1 VIGGSREMKART
13 VIEAH
18 MALERDTPPD
28 SSPSRPRDPD
38 RAVKWL
44 LSFVFGGVAI
54 GLLSSVIETQP
65 WAYLPPALFTLAA
78 ITVVPRTG
86 LLRREPHVGTRWT
99 RLLARALLLAY
110 LAVAIWGTTA
120 AWPPTVML
128 LSTAFLWATCVL
140 VTWPTLRT
148 QQDVS
153 DVALGVAVLLF
164 AVAMLLLGV
173 AVLLD
178 GHTLAGVAMLLIGVA
193 GLLAGVAFLL
203 PGDTL
208 FGVALL
214 LAGVAGLLLGVAG
227 LLRGDTLFGVSGLL
241 FGITVLLL
249 GVAVLLGGDTL
260 LGVAGLLLGVAGLLL
275 GVAGLL
281 LGVAGLLAS
290 DTLFGVSG
298 LLLGVA
304 VLLLGVA
311 WLLASDT
318 LFGVAGLLSGV
329 AVLLGGLAFL
339 LDGGTLPGV
348 AGLLAGTAVSGSSD
362 PAGPKPRSRRDA
374 ADTDHAMAHPT
385 LVGQPCPPC
394 RTITLGIAVPKATS
408 GRSVGSKPRV
418 GCCLE
423 SLRLRWAWEARG
435 LWGG

>member
-1 VIGGSREMKART
+1 
-13 VIEAH
+13 

-173 AVLLD
+173 A
-178 GHTLAGVAMLLIGVA
+178 
-193 GLLAGVAFLL
+193 
-203 PGDTL
+203 
-208 FGVALL
+208 
-214 LAGVAGLLLGVAG
+214 
-227 LLRGDTLFGVSGLL
+227 
-241 FGITVLLL
+241 
-249 GVAVLLGGDTL
+249 
-260 LGVAGLLLGVAGLLL
+260 
-275 GVAGLL
+275 
-281 LGVAGLLAS
+281 
-290 DTLFGVSG
+290 G

-348 AGLLAGTAVSGSSD
+348 AGLLAGTAVSGSSATLLVPNQD
-362 PAGPKPRSRRDA
+362 QGVTLLTRITRWLTQRS
-374 ADTDHAMAHPT
+374 
-385 LVGQPCPPC
+385 
-394 RTITLGIAVPKATS
+394 
-408 GRSVGSKPRV
+408 
-418 GCCLE
+418 
-423 SLRLRWAWEARG
+423 
-435 LWGG
+435 